1 MKIKLFLSIITLF
14 ILVGI
19 SYFSFIQINTIYL
32 KLKKKN
38 EQIFNMQ
45 VSINELKRRNFYKE
59 FTQNDIYNLDGKKV
73 FDIYKFNLPFED
85 DIQSKWPLGYIEK
98 FQENLLYM
106 TSDGKLYYYKNFF
119 PYEFENLN
127 KKHNTTKINTNFD
140 EFDISNN
147 DKNECIN
154 INDYVGANG
163 NSYFNR
169 PIRDTLVLNGDL
181 YVAMLNI
188 NKKNN
193 SCFLSTKV
201 IKGEIDLNQNNI
213 SFETFFEIDYEV
225 DLYDSR
231 LIDTHMGGV
240 MTVRDKKIL
249 LGYPDYGITQL
260 AQKNDNPF
268 GKIIEITSTNEYK
281 IISLGNRNPQG
292 LFYDEEEKLI
302 FETEHGPEG
311 GDEINLIKQGKN
323 YGWPIASYYKD
334 DPPYKFTKSRNHK
347 SLGFEEPLW
356 AVKSQKEW
364 DFNIGPSRII
374 KFNGKYLVLSMSWAW
389 DSGHGI
395 LEYERFRDKFNLIDK
410 YHLFSRVRDILNIED
425 KYLIAVLEST
435 NEIII
440 LRKYDKKFKKINF
453 NITLNDK

>member
-1 MKIKLFLSIITLF
+1 MKF
-14 ILVGI
+14 ILR
-19 SYFSFIQINTIYL
+19 
-32 KLKKKN
+32 LKKKN
-38 EQIFNMQ
+38 DQIFNMQ
-45 VSINELKRRNFYKE
+45 VTINELKRRGFYKE
-59 FTQNDIYNLDGKKV
+59 FTQNEIYNLDGKKV

-85 DIQSKWPLGYIEK
+85 DLQSKWPLGYIEK

-106 TSDGKLYYYKNFF
+106 TSDGKLSYYKNFF
-119 PYEFENLN
+119 PYEFGNLN
-127 KKHNTTKINTNFD
+127 KKHNTTKINTNFN

-147 DKNECIN
+147 DKNECVN

-181 YVAMLNI
+181 YVAMINI

-201 IKGEIDLNQNNI
+201 LKGEIDLNQNNI
-213 SFETFFEIDYEV
+213 SFEIFFEIDYEV
-225 DLYDSR
+225 DLYDPR
-231 LIDTHMGGV
+231 LIDTHTGGV
-240 MTVRDKKIL
+240 MAVRDNKIL
-249 LGYPDYGITQL
+249 LGYPDYGIALL

-323 YGWPIASYYKD
+323 YGWAIASYYRD
-334 DPPYKFTKSRNHK
+334 DPPYKFTKSREHK

-356 AVKSQKEW
+356 AVKSRKEW

-395 LEYERFRDKFNLIDK
+395 LEYERSRDKFNLINK

-440 LRKYDKKFKKINF
+440 MKSK
-453 NITLNDK
+453 